1 VTFGE
6 ATDPNATPPSDDEH
20 APDPRIEERGK
31 GFGFRAL
38 GCLVSFVAFSLL
50 LALPDMLGLRVPA
63 IPLALVSLA
72 AGVGCLT
79 IYVRAVR
86 SRWGVESP
94 DVVQLLE
101 HDLKSLGMKHLDDFR
116 LRHATDWPMR
126 ERLLHEA
133 LYTVKW
139 LGHLLVFAGA
149 GWLIYQ
155 LMLLAGIVHK

>member
-1 VTFGE
+1 MTLGD
-6 ATDPNATPPSDDEH
+6 APDPDSPPPAEEERG
-20 APDPRIEERGK
+20 PDPRIEQRGR

-38 GCLVSFVAFSLL
+38 GCLVSFVAFIFLLSLPE
-50 LALPDMLGLRVPA
+50 ALGLRVPA

-72 AGVGCLT
+72 AGVACLT
-79 IYVRAVR
+79 IYVRTVR
-86 SRWGVESP
+86 SRWGIESP

-101 HDLKSLGMKHLDDFR
+101 HDLMSVGMRRLDDFR
-116 LRHATDWPMR
+116 LRPAGDWSMR

-139 LGHLLVFAGA
+139 LGHLLVLAGA

-155 LMLLAGIVHK
+155 LMLLTGIVHK